1 MPVSER
7 KKFIALLKTKL
18 ELESEAPVQ
27 GVPRLVDIQV
37 KIDALMPKVLALFK
51 CETQEELLQ
60 RYPTTTD
67 MLTAVQN
74 QRYFIPR
81 KTPSQRSGEVYDQ
94 LRLHGTD
101 TEYLHFVRVTKVVFT
116 SVVSS
121 VLTQNKIFHNQ
132 SNNSQESIEKQFAI
146 TLWRMGHHG
155 ITSGIGEAS
164 KIFGVSEGSIL
175 KCTQRCMAA
184 LRDITKDIIT
194 WPSPNGKHIIK
205 SRVKGIAGQ
214 QGPSSSAA
222 TDHKH
227 GLSDAIGIMSC
238 MNVFLCSRPSI
249 QNADSY
255 VISTATPS
263 IPRSAIIKALTPAEA
278 ASSSTIS
285 TTVPTLPIDVEGDEL
300 TEEDPG
306 PSKRRKITTRASS
319 RGKRRTSRKRKAPT
333 PPPEPEPKPEP
344 KPELEVD
351 MEHEFNLG
359 TTITKPSAYIKKNY
373 GYRILMVCD
382 TTTRIRFADVTSPGT
397 TQDQDVYES
406 SSLAKEQAKYFEGSD
421 YLIADHAFVPSSTVM
436 VPFLE
441 SELRRFRGNTGWDHY
456 SSGNVYPGAEDEL
469 DPERVRFNET
479 LAMVQKRGEDCQR
492 ALKARFPSLLGLR
505 VQVKDEEGENQVFAS
520 NWILACMMLHNLVLG
535 DEASYHR
542 NWDAELDVI
551 EREVLQQQVQWQQQV
566 LFPKPP
572 GRRGRKSAKDKQ
584 ALEEVHQQIP
594 TMPPP
599 PEQFYPIAPNPPAG
613 LAVLSEIAEGIERR
627 DALCASL

>member
-27 GVPRLVDIQV
+27 GGPRLEDIQT
-37 KIDALMPKVLALFK
+37 KIDALMPKLLALFK
-51 CETQEELLQ
+51 CESQEELMQ

-81 KTPSQRSGEVYDQ
+81 KTPAQRNGEVYDQ

-184 LRDITKDIIT
+184 LRDIAKDIIT

-205 SRVKGIAGQ
+205 DRIKGIAGQ
-214 QGPSSSAA
+214 QGPSSSA
-222 TDHKH
+222 TGRKD

-249 QNADSY
+249 QNADAY

-263 IPRSAIIKALTPAEA
+263 IPRSLKIATAE
-278 ASSSTIS
+278 ASSSSSMS
-285 TTVPTLPIDVEGDEL
+285 TSVPTLPMPTQQNEEQDEL
-300 TEEDPG
+300 IEEENPE
-306 PSKRRKITTRASS
+306 PPKRRKTAKASS
-319 RGKRRTSRKRKAPT
+319 RVKKHTPRKRKAESET
-333 PPPEPEPKPEP
+333 PPPDPEPEPQPEAD
-344 KPELEVD
+344 KEPE
-351 MEHEFNLG
+351 FSLG
-359 TTITKPSAYIKKNY
+359 CTITKPSAYIKKNY

-406 SSLAKEQAKYFEGSD
+406 SSLAKEQAKYFEGGD
-421 YLIADHAFVPSSTVM
+421 YLIADYAFVPSSTVM

-441 SELRRFRGNTGWDHY
+441 SELRRFRGGTGLDNY
-456 SSGNVYPGAEDEL
+456 GSGNVYPGAEDEL
-469 DPERVRFNET
+469 DPERVRFNEY
-479 LAMVQKRGEDCQR
+479 LALVQKRGEDCQR

-505 VQVKDEEGENQVFAS
+505 VQVKDEEGEQVFAS

-535 DEASYHR
+535 DDASYHQ
-542 NWDAELDVI
+542 NWDAELDAI
-551 EREVLQQQVQWQQQV
+551 EHEVLQQQVQWQQQV

>member
-7 KKFIALLKTKL
+7 KKFIALLKTKQ

-27 GVPRLVDIQV
+27 GGLRLEDIQA
-37 KIDALMPKVLALFK
+37 KIDVLMPKLLALFK
-51 CETQEELLQ
+51 CESQEELLQ
-60 RYPTTTD
+60 RYPTTTE

-81 KTPSQRSGEVYDQ
+81 KTPAQRNGEVYDQ

-184 LRDITKDIIT
+184 LRDIAKDIIT
-194 WPSPNGKHIIK
+194 WPSQNGKYIIK
-205 SRVKGIAGQ
+205 NRIKGVAGQ
-214 QGPSSSAA
+214 QGPSTSTTGSK
-222 TDHKH
+222 D

-249 QNADSY
+249 QNADAY

-263 IPRSAIIKALTPAEA
+263 IPRSLKIATAEP
-278 ASSSTIS
+278 SSSSSMS
-285 TTVPTLPIDVEGDEL
+285 TLVPTLPIPTDKDDMI
-300 TEEDPG
+300 EEENPE
-306 PSKRRKITTRASS
+306 PPKRRKTATKTSS
-319 RGKRRTSRKRKAPT
+319 RVKKPNLRKPKAE
-333 PPPEPEPKPEP
+333 PEIPLPEPKPETRP
-344 KPELEVD
+344 EVDKGPEL
-351 MEHEFNLG
+351 NLG
-359 TTITKPSAYIKKNY
+359 CTVTKPSAYIKKNY

-382 TTTRIRFADVTSPGT
+382 PTTRIRFADVTSPGT

-406 SSLAKEQAKYFEGSD
+406 SSLAKEQAQYFEGGD

-441 SELRRFRGNTGWDHY
+441 SELRRFRGNGVDHY
-456 SSGNVYPGAEDEL
+456 GSSTFYPGAEEEL
-469 DPERVRFNET
+469 DPERVRFNEY
-479 LAMVQKRGEDCQR
+479 LALVQKRGADCQR
-492 ALKARFPSLLGLR
+492 TLKARFPSLLGLR
-505 VQVKDEEGENQVFAS
+505 VQVKDEEGEQVFAS

-535 DEASYHR
+535 DDASYHQS
-542 NWDAELDVI
+542 WDAELDVI